1 MIEFGDNL
9 YPINNIKNIK
19 IDRENLTLI
28 IYFLDGLKILPATLV
43 FKDKN
48 KFERKVEELSGKK
61 KSLLG

>member
-28 IYFLDGLKILPATLV
+28 IYFLDGLKI
-43 FKDKN
+43 N
-48 KFERKVEELSGKK
+48 SRER
-61 KSLLG
+61 